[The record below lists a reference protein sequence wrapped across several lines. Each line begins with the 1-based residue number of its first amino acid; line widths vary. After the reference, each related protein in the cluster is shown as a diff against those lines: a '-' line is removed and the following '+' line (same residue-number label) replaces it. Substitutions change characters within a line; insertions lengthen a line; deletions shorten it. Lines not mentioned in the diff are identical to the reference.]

1 MFLIGSMKR
10 QSYTKRRWKGMRSL
24 QSLFTSNE
32 KDPMI
37 SNIGTLEAM
46 ILVTNNTSPV
56 TQSKLALY

>member
-1 MFLIGSMKR
+1 
-10 QSYTKRRWKGMRSL
+10 MRSL